1 MPVEAIRHTTLP
13 RVKPFERLDEAVAP
27 DGTVLE
33 LCRHDGSYVIRVDG
47 EELMSTRRHHSEE
60 ALATLGCASI
70 ANVAGARVLIGGL
83 GLGFTL
89 RATLALLAPTAH
101 VTVVELV
108 EAVIRW
114 NADPT
119 YALSVD
125 AMRDPRVTIRHDDV
139 ARTLASCP
147 ATFDAILL
155 DVDNGPEAM
164 VTEGN
169 AALYRDAGLRTAI
182 AALRPH
188 GTIAYWSSD
197 PDARFER
204 ALRRVGLDVTTHT
217 VSARPN
223 GRGPSHVLFVC
234 RRSSVRPG

>member
-1 MPVEAIRHTTLP
+1 
-13 RVKPFERLDEAVAP
+13 VKPFERLDEAVAP

-33 LCRHDGSYVIRVDG
+33 FCRHDGSYVIRVDG

-70 ANVAGARVLIGGL
+70 AGVPGARVLIGGL

-89 RATLALLAPTAH
+89 KATLGLLAPTGR

-108 EAVIRW
+108 DSVIRW
-114 NADPT
+114 NSDPE
-119 YALSVD
+119 YGLSVD
-125 AMRDPRVTIRHDDV
+125 AMRDPRTTIRHDDV
-139 ARTLASCP
+139 ARTLSSCP

-155 DVDNGPEAM
+155 DVDNGAEAM

-169 AALYRDAGLRTAI
+169 AALYRDSGLRTAI
-182 AALRPH
+182 AALKPN

-197 PDARFER
+197 PDARFET
-204 ALRRVGLDVTTHT
+204 ALRRVGLEVTTHT
-217 VSARPN
+217 VTARPN
-223 GRGPSHVLFVC
+223 GKGPKHVIFVG
-234 RRSSVRPG
+234 RRLAPRVG